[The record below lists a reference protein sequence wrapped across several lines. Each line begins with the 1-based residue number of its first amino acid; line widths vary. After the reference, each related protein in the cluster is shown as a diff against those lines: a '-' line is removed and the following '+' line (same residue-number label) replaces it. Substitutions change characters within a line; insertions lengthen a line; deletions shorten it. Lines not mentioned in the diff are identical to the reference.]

1 MLFVAVKIS
10 RKSENL
16 AEISFGK
23 SWLLAWPGWVKEKL
37 PAREEREHCPPLA
50 SALWKN
56 YGDQADIFFGS

>member
-23 SWLLAWPGWVKEKL
+23 SWLLAWLELYHKKTASEGGERTL
-37 PAREEREHCPPLA
+37 PPTSLSTVDNFEDHSL
-50 SALWKN
+50 
-56 YGDQADIFFGS
+56 